1 MSDSWK
7 VLALVALGTYGGI
20 QHFKNRPQVWEPEKC
35 VTSAPFQQAVL
46 SPLPWTSK
54 QFKITP
60 LARYEIS
67 ARVIQIQR
75 YYFDQMSSV
84 SPIDFG
90 VVWGEA
96 SKQSSLDE
104 MNFIINDR
112 YLSYN
117 SSNFSPQLSSH
128 IANMHLL
135 PADEHVESQ
144 LKSVKLGQGVY
155 MTGFLVSL
163 ENPHAGILKSSL
175 SRTDCGPGACEIMW
189 VETIGPI
196 PPDDL

>member
-1 MSDSWK
+1 M
-7 VLALVALGTYGGI
+7 LALVALAAYGGI
-20 QHFKNRPQVWEPEKC
+20 QHFKNRPQVWEHDQYVSSP
-35 VTSAPFQQAVL
+35 PFQRAVL
-46 SPLPWTSK
+46 SPTPWNSK

-90 VVWGEA
+90 VVWGEV
-96 SKQSSLDE
+96 SKQSSIDE

-117 SSNFSPQLSSH
+117 SSNYSPELSSC

-135 PADEHVESQ
+135 PANEHVESQ

-163 ENPHAGILKSSL
+163 ENSHVGNLKSSL
-175 SRTDCGPGACEIMW
+175 SRTDSGPGACEIMW